1 MIAVKDKFLKLTPEE
16 YFIWEEQQLL
26 RHEYLSGEVYAIS
39 GGTQNHGRIASNIIF
54 ILKGHLRGGGCQVG
68 NSDCRVNIF
77 ETKDYVYPD
86 VSVTCDERDRTAIQ
100 AIQYP
105 CLIVEVLSASTA
117 SYDRGDKF
125 RMYRRNPSLQDYVL
139 VDAEKIAIDLYRKN
153 DRGNWEIFNYQSGDN
168 IDLQSIGLSFSIES
182 VYEDIIFEELETT
195 SK

>member
-1 MIAVKDKFLKLTPEE
+1 MIGVKGKFPKLTPEE
-16 YFIWEEQQLL
+16 YFVWEEKQLF
-26 RHEYLSGEVYAIS
+26 RHEYLNGEVYAMS

-54 ILKGHLRGGGCQVG
+54 IVKGHLRGGGCQVG
-68 NSDCRVNIF
+68 NSDCRVNIL

-86 VSVTCDERDRTAIQ
+86 VSVTCDERDITAIQ

-105 CLIVEVLSASTA
+105 CLIVEVLSPSTA

-125 RMYRRNPSLQDYVL
+125 RLYRRKPSLQDYVL

-168 IDLQSIGLSFSIES
+168 IELRSIDLSFPIES
-182 VYEDIIFEELETT
+182 VYEDIVFEELR
-195 SK
+195 